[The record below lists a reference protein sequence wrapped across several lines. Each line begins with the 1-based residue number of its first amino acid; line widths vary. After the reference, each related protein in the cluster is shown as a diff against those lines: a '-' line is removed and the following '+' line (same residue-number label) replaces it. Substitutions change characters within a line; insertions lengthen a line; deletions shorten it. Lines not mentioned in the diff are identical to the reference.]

1 MFSPEFSFKPKILQ
15 ICGEIL
21 RKIHRKLWPFIFQS
35 PKIDHDSLLPREE
48 PQDQHKNNLEA
59 KSLKGRD
66 EEQQE
71 DGLEDEKFGGVKM
84 EELYK

>member
-1 MFSPEFSFKPKILQ
+1 MQ

-21 RKIHRKLWPFIFQS
+21 RKIQCKLRQFIFQS
-35 PKIDHDSLLPREE
+35 PRIDYDSLFPREE